1 MCLCRETIDP
11 TVFVKT
17 VLASLLFVAVL
28 CRNQC
33 LHVWVSSAPGFNFAI
48 LYICS
53 VVSCFIFMR
62 QSHDVALA
70 DL

>member
-1 MCLCRETIDP
+1 MFVRETIDP

-53 VVSCFIFMR
+53 VVSCCFVFMR